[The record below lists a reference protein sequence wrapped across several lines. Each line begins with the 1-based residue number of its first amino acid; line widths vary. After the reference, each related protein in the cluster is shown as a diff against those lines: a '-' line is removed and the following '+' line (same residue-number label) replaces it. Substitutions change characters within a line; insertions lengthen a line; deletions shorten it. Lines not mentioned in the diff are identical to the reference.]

1 MGPGTNIWT
10 LSILEFLAPGKITFL
25 FLEWSLIIIKFK
37 NIHFSL
43 WDKCWAVFYAPWLGK
58 WVVGWQVRLFCALT
72 LEEFPLFSPVPS
84 LFLQTLSSEIF
95 FWLWWVE
102 WLPLPFAVASF
113 HILNYNFSNLF
124 QMSIYFYLLISLH
137 FLFFTI
143 IGCLFSFFVILCFN
157 KVNALPLSA
166 ILNWRL
172 DIYWKYTL
180 LFLSD

>member
-1 MGPGTNIWT
+1 M
-10 LSILEFLAPGKITFL
+10 LSCFLCSVTGEVGSGLTSMIILCADFGGIPL
-25 FLEWSLIIIKFK
+25 
-37 NIHFSL
+37 
-43 WDKCWAVFYAPWLGK
+43 VFTCS
-58 WVVGWQVRLFCALT
+58 FI
-72 LEEFPLFSPVPS
+72 VP
-84 LFLQTLSSEIF
+84 TDSELRDF

-172 DIYWKYTL
+172 DIYWK
-180 LFLSD
+180 